1 MKKLLL
7 TCMMALGIGASAQIL
22 VNEGFEGS
30 SLPSGW
36 ASTTTGSG
44 TSSTPGGY
52 GTSAGTACVGSKAVY
67 KNIYGSTYTGW
78 NLTYSSTTSNATA
91 LTYSFKYLAKGYSTS
106 GAVSGSVAADYSVD
120 GGTTWVDILAPVV
133 LDSPNGTPIPCTTVS
148 GTIPAGTIPTGASF
162 KFRLKSTS
170 TSTGDF
176 YMGFD
181 DVQLAQ
187 TLTNAPSCT
196 QISAPADAATGI
208 SVTPTITWA
217 SAAFATGYTLNI
229 GTTAGG
235 TDVVNGLDVGAVTS
249 YTIPN
254 TSALNYST
262 LYYVTVIPKNN
273 IGSATGCTSTSFTT
287 RAVVCPTV
295 SAPSAG
301 AIGQPLTPTITWG
314 AVNSATGYK
323 LTVGT
328 TPGGTDILNNLD
340 LGNVTTYTFTTPLAL
355 SSTYYYTVNS
365 YSPTSTSS
373 SCTERSFST
382 ICGPTNIPYSQNFES
397 VSTPALPACTS
408 IENAGNGNNWTTY
421 SSAGG
426 GFNTKV
432 LNYTYNSSNAANA
445 WFYTQGIN
453 LTGGVSYRIKYI
465 YGNASGTTYPEKLK
479 VAYGT
484 AESSASM
491 TNVLADYPNVTNG
504 TTPISATVD
513 FVPAASGVYYFG
525 FNAYSDADMNRLY
538 VDNIVIDA
546 TPTCAEPSAL
556 VVSNVAA
563 TTATISWTAPATV
576 PAGGYEYYYSTSNT
590 APTATTPAS
599 GTSTTVT
606 ADLNNLTAATV
617 YYVWVRSVCSSSDK
631 SAWSQ
636 LATFTTACITS
647 QTLTEN
653 FDSTAEGSLPPCWT
667 SIGSTVSYAKVMAYT
682 SANTGAIISGANAL
696 YLYTSGSS
704 TGMLATPEIAN
715 LQSNN
720 YILKFK
726 ARANYTAGGVVQIG
740 YLTDPANTST
750 FVVLGTYTSTSVTV
764 ADDYQLSI
772 TGVPAGVNKLVFK
785 HTGTPANS
793 VLIDDISYMLDPSL
807 GTSEVAN
814 AKNTIKVYPN
824 PFADVLNISDVSK
837 VKSVSVSD
845 VAGRL
850 VKTIANPTSVLQ
862 LGELNSGMYL
872 ITLELKDGSKQTI
885 KTIKK

>member
-1 MKKLLL
+1 
-7 TCMMALGIGASAQIL
+7 MMAVGIGASAQIL
-22 VNEGFEGS
+22 VTEGFEGTT
-30 SLPSGW
+30 LPSGW
-36 ASTTTGSG
+36 TSTTTGSG
-44 TSSTPGGY
+44 SSSTPGGY
-52 GTSAGTACVGSKAVY
+52 GTNAGTACVGSKTVY
-67 KNIYGSTYTGW
+67 KNIYGTTYTGW
-78 NLTYSSTTSNATA
+78 NLIYSSTTSNATA
-91 LTYSFKYLAKGYSTS
+91 LTYSFKYLAKGYSTT
-106 GAVSGSVAADYSVD
+106 GPISGSVAADYSVD
-120 GGTTWVDILAPVV
+120 GGNTWVDLLAPVV
-133 LDSPNGTPIPCTTVS
+133 LDSPNATPIPCTTVS
-148 GTIPAGTIPTGASF
+148 GTIPAGTIPNGAGF

-187 TLTNAPSCT
+187 TLTNSPACT
-196 QISAPADAATGI
+196 TISAPADAATGI

-217 SAAFATGYTLNI
+217 SAAYATSYTLNV

-235 TDVVNGLDVGAVTS
+235 NNIINGLDVGAVTS

-262 LYYVTVIPKNN
+262 LYYVTVIPKNSV
-273 IGSATGCTSTSFTT
+273 GSASGCTSSSFTT

-295 SAPSAG
+295 SAPAAG
-301 AIGQPLTPTITWG
+301 AIGQSLTPTITWG
-314 AVNSATGYK
+314 AVTSATGYK
-323 LTVGT
+323 LSVGT
-328 TPGGTDILNNLD
+328 TAGGTNILNNQD
-340 LGNVTTYTFTTPLAL
+340 LGNVTSYTFSTPLAV
-355 SSTYYYTVNS
+355 STTYYYTVNS
-365 YSPTSTSS
+365 YSATSTSS

-382 ICGPTNIPYSQNFES
+382 ICGATNIPYSQDFES
-397 VSTPALPACTS
+397 VTTPALPACTS

-426 GFNTKV
+426 SFSTKV
-432 LNYTYNSSNAANA
+432 LNYTYNSSSAANA

-453 LTGGVSYRIKYI
+453 LTAGVSYRIKYI

-484 AESSASM
+484 AATNASM
-491 TNVLADYPNVTNG
+491 TTVLADYPNVTNG
-504 TTPISATVD
+504 TTAVAASVD
-513 FVPAASGVYYFG
+513 FVPTASGVYYFG
-525 FNAYSDADMNRLY
+525 FNAYSAADMNRLY
-538 VDNIVIDA
+538 VDNILIDL

-556 VVSNVAA
+556 AVSNVAA
-563 TTATISWTAPATV
+563 TTASISWTAPAV
-576 PAGGYEYYYSTSNT
+576 APAGGYEYYYSTTNT
-590 APTATTPAS
+590 APTSATTAS
-599 GTSTTVT
+599 GTSSTTST
-606 ADLNNLTAATV
+606 SLTGLSAATT
-617 YYVWVRSVCSSSDK
+617 YYIWVRSVCGSSDK
-631 SAWSQ
+631 SAWSSS
-636 LATFTTACITS
+636 ATFITSCITA

-653 FDSTAEGSLPPCWT
+653 FDSTADGGLPPCWS
-667 SIGSTVSYAKVMAYT
+667 SIGSTASYAKVMAYT
-682 SANTGAIISGANAL
+682 NANTGAIISGANAL
-696 YLYTSGSS
+696 YIYTSGTS
-704 TGMLATPEIAN
+704 TGMLATPEIGN

-764 ADDYQLSI
+764 ADDYLLNI

-785 HTGTPANS
+785 HTGNPANS
-793 VLIDDISYMLDPSL
+793 VLIDDISYMLDPNL

-814 AKNTIKVYPN
+814 AKNNLKVYPN
-824 PFADVLNISDVSK
+824 PFADVLNISDISK

-850 VKTIANPTSVLQ
+850 VKTIVNPDSTLQ
-862 LGELNSGMYL
+862 LGELKSGMYL
-872 ITLELKDGSKQTI
+872 VTLEMKDGSKQTI